1 MMYKHLFIDLDD
13 TLWDTF
19 NNNKESL
26 KEVYDIYEFNRSY
39 ASFEVFFDRWFPY
52 NNHLWDLY
60 RQDKISKQQLV
71 TKRFEHMVEPMGIT
85 DPDFIQQLNKEFLQ
99 RSSSKSGLLPFALDI
114 LHYLQDKYTLH
125 ILSNGFRE
133 VQYKKMDNSGLTSF
147 FDKIILSEDAGANK
161 PSKDIFDYAL
171 SITSANR
178 EEVLMIGDS
187 WEADIVGAH
196 QSNIHQVWYNPHR
209 LCPSDFT
216 PTYEISNLKE
226 LQNIL

>member
-1 MMYKHLFIDLDD
+1 MYKHLFIDLDD

-26 KEVYDIYEFNRSY
+26 KEVYDIYEFDRSY

-196 QSNIHQVWYNPHR
+196 QSDIHQVWYNPHR
-209 LCPSDFT
+209 LCPSDFI
-216 PTYEISNLKE
+216 PTYEITNLQE

>member
-1 MMYKHLFIDLDD
+1 MYKHLFIDLDD

-26 KEVYDIYEFNRSY
+26 KEVYDIYKFDRSY

-85 DPDFIQQLNKEFLQ
+85 NPDFIQQLNKEFLQ

-171 SITSANR
+171 SITNANR

-196 QSNIHQVWYNPHR
+196 QSDIHQVWYNPHR

-216 PTYEISNLKE
+216 PTYEITNLQE

>member
-1 MMYKHLFIDLDD
+1 MYKHLFIDLDD

-39 ASFEVFFDRWFPY
+39 ASFEVFFNRWFPY
-52 NNHLWDLY
+52 NNHLWELY

-71 TKRFEHMVEPMGIT
+71 TKRFEHMVEPMGIA

-114 LHYLQDKYTLH
+114 LRYLQDKYTLH

-161 PSKDIFDYAL
+161 PSKHIFDYAL

-178 EEVLMIGDS
+178 EDVLMIGDS
-187 WEADIVGAH
+187 WEADIVGAY
-196 QSNIHQVWYNPHR
+196 QSNIHQVWYNPNR
-209 LCPSDFT
+209 LHPSDFT

>member
-1 MMYKHLFIDLDD
+1 MYKHLFIDLDD

-114 LHYLQDKYTLH
+114 LRYLQNKYTLH

-178 EEVLMIGDS
+178 EDVLMIGDS

-209 LCPSDFT
+209 LSPSDFT
-216 PTYEISNLKE
+216 PTYEIANLKE

>member
-1 MMYKHLFIDLDD
+1 MYKHLFIDLDD

-26 KEVYDIYEFNRSY
+26 KEVYDIYEFDRSY

-196 QSNIHQVWYNPHR
+196 QSDIHQVWYNPHR

-216 PTYEISNLKE
+216 PTYEITNLQE

>member
-1 MMYKHLFIDLDD
+1 MYKHLFIDLDD

-26 KEVYDIYEFNRSY
+26 KEVYDIYEFDRSY

-171 SITSANR
+171 SITRANR

-196 QSNIHQVWYNPHR
+196 QSDIHQVWYNPHR

-216 PTYEISNLKE
+216 PTYEITNLQE

>member
-1 MMYKHLFIDLDD
+1 MYKHLFIDLDD

>member
-1 MMYKHLFIDLDD
+1 MYKHLFIDLDD

-147 FDKIILSEDAGANK
+147 FDKIILSEDAEANK

-171 SITSANR
+171 SITNANR
-178 EEVLMIGDS
+178 EDVLMIGDS

>member
-1 MMYKHLFIDLDD
+1 MYKHLFIDLDD

-187 WEADIVGAH
+187 WEADIIGAH

>member
-1 MMYKHLFIDLDD
+1 MYKHLFIDLDD

-26 KEVYDIYEFNRSY
+26 KEVYDIYEFDRSY

-216 PTYEISNLKE
+216 PTYEITNLQE

>member
-1 MMYKHLFIDLDD
+1 MYKHLFIDLDD

-26 KEVYDIYEFNRSY
+26 KEVYDIYEFDRSY

-85 DPDFIQQLNKEFLQ
+85 DHDFIQQLNKEFLQ

-216 PTYEISNLKE
+216 PTYEITNLQE

>member
-1 MMYKHLFIDLDD
+1 MYKHLFIDLDD

-99 RSSSKSGLLPFALDI
+99 RSSSKSGLLPFALNI

-171 SITSANR
+171 SITNANR

>member
-1 MMYKHLFIDLDD
+1 MYKHLFIDLDD

-60 RQDKISKQQLV
+60 RQEKISKQELV
-71 TKRFEHMVEPMGIT
+71 TKRFKHMVEPMGIT
-85 DPDFIQQLNKEFLQ
+85 DIDFIQQLNKEFFQ
-99 RSSSKSGLLPFALDI
+99 RSSSKSRLLPFALDI
-114 LHYLQDKYTLH
+114 LQYLQDKYTLH

-171 SITSANR
+171 SITNARR

-187 WEADIVGAH
+187 WEADIIGAH
-196 QSNIHQVWYNPHR
+196 DSNIHQVWYNPHR
-209 LCPSDFT
+209 LNQSNFT
-216 PTYEISNLKE
+216 PTYEISDLKE

>member
-1 MMYKHLFIDLDD
+1 MYKHLFIDLDD

-19 NNNKESL
+19 NNNKASL

-114 LHYLQDKYTLH
+114 LLYLQDKYTLH

-133 VQYKKMDNSGLTSF
+133 VQYKKMDNSGLTTF
-147 FDKIILSEDAGANK
+147 FDKVILSEDAGANK

-171 SITSANR
+171 SITSAKR

-196 QSNIHQVWYNPHR
+196 QS
-209 LCPSDFT
+209 
-216 PTYEISNLKE
+216 
-226 LQNIL
+226 

>member
-1 MMYKHLFIDLDD
+1 MYKHLFIDLDD

-26 KEVYDIYEFNRSY
+26 KEVYDIYEFDRSY

-71 TKRFEHMVEPMGIT
+71 TKRFEHMVEPMGIS

-196 QSNIHQVWYNPHR
+196 QSDIHQVWYNPHR
-209 LCPSDFT
+209 LCPSDFI
-216 PTYEISNLKE
+216 PTYEITNLQE

>member
-1 MMYKHLFIDLDD
+1 MYKHLFIDLDD

-171 SITSANR
+171 SITNANR
-178 EEVLMIGDS
+178 EDVLMIGDS

>member
-1 MMYKHLFIDLDD
+1 MYKHLFIDLDD

-26 KEVYDIYEFNRSY
+26 KEVYDIYEFDRSY

-171 SITSANR
+171 SITNANR

-196 QSNIHQVWYNPHR
+196 QSDIHQVWYNPHR
-209 LCPSDFT
+209 LCPSDFI
-216 PTYEISNLKE
+216 PTYEITNLQE

>member
-1 MMYKHLFIDLDD
+1 MYKHLFIDLDD

-85 DPDFIQQLNKEFLQ
+85 DPGFIQQLNKEFLQ

>member
-19 NNNKESL
+19 NNNKASL

-114 LHYLQDKYTLH
+114 LLYLQDKYTLH

-133 VQYKKMDNSGLTSF
+133 VQYKKMDNSGLTTF
-147 FDKIILSEDAGANK
+147 FDKVILSEDAGANK

-171 SITSANR
+171 SITSAKR